1 MWTLHVLRQRD
12 DVEVTGL
19 VTTVNERFDWV
30 AMHAVRSELLED
42 DPKVLPRELAGHE
55 LDSSFLAELPPGVDP
70 CGERG
75 EFHTFAWAGPCFS
88 ESVLCTV
95 GEIVERDGFVFA
107 DLLRRVDVR
116 R

>member
-1 MWTLHVLRQRD
+1 M
-12 DVEVTGL
+12 EAPKL
-19 VTTVNERFDWV
+19 VG
-30 AMHAVRSELLED
+30 
-42 DPKVLPRELAGHE
+42 RELDA
-55 LDSSFLAELPPGVDP
+55 SFLAELPRGVDP

-88 ESVLCTV
+88 DPVACTV

-107 DLLRRVDVR
+107 DLLRRLDAR